1 MTTPTA
7 LDQLCE
13 EVAKILKVN
22 TVDADCPLGQL
33 GIDSLNV
40 VELILACQLIYPN
53 VMDFDDLS
61 FDEHS
66 TLREIDSHMMES
78 SVTV

>member
-1 MTTPTA
+1 MLTSTA
-7 LDQLCE
+7 LEQLCE

-22 TVDADCPLGQL
+22 AIDADSPLGQL

-40 VELILACQLIYPN
+40 VELILACELIYSN

-66 TLREIDSHMMES
+66 TLREIDSRMMES
-78 SVTV
+78 SVV